1 MALVYESK
9 RKGHQLAKPKN
20 KLNVV
25 ASISGGIDSSTLL
38 YYLKAQPVIGVV
50 KAITFNYGQKLER
63 EIKAALEISSCLG
76 VDCKVI
82 DISNIQSLLTKSA
95 LIGKDVEIPEVPETA
110 EHYETLKV
118 TIVPNRNTIFLSL
131 AVAYAVNLDY
141 DAVAYA
147 AHWSDK
153 GVYPDC
159 TVEFVE
165 AFEKAMQIGN
175 DRPIKIIAPFL
186 RINKTEIVRRGHKL
200 GVPYL
205 LTWSCYKG
213 GKVHC
218 GVCSSCRERKGAFK
232 ETNIP
237 DPTLYEE

>member
-1 MALVYESK
+1 MK
-9 RKGHQLAKPKN
+9 LAKPRN

-38 YYLKAQPVIGVV
+38 YFLRRQPRIGDV
-50 KAITFNYGQKLER
+50 KAITFNYGQKLDK

-76 VDCKVI
+76 VYCKVV
-82 DISNIQSLLTKSA
+82 DISNIQTLLTKSA
-95 LIGKDVEIPEVPETA
+95 LIGKDVEIPEVSETA
-110 EHYETLKV
+110 EHFETLKI
-118 TIVPNRNTIFLSL
+118 TIVPNRNAIFLSL
-131 AVAYAVNLDY
+131 AVAYAVNLGY

-159 TVEFVE
+159 TVEFVG
-165 AFEKAMQIGN
+165 AFERAMQIGN
-175 DRPIKIIAPFL
+175 DRLIEILAPFL
-186 RINKTEIVRRGHKL
+186 QIDKSEIIRRGHKF
-200 GVPYL
+200 GVPYS

-218 GVCSSCRERKGAFK
+218 GVCSSCRERKRAFK
-232 ETNIP
+232 EANVP
-237 DPTLYEE
+237 DPTIYEE

>member
-1 MALVYESK
+1 MEKSK
-9 RKGHQLAKPKN
+9 D

-38 YYLKAQPVIGVV
+38 YCLKAQPAIGDV

-63 EIKAALEISSCLG
+63 EIKAALEISSCLE

-110 EHYETLKV
+110 ERYETLKV
-118 TIVPNRNTIFLSL
+118 TIVPNRNAVFLSL

-147 AHWSDK
+147 AHWSDR
-153 GVYPDC
+153 GVYRKSLNPDC
-159 TVEFVE
+159 TIEFVE

-175 DRPIKIIAPFL
+175 DRPIKILAPFL
-186 RINKTEIVRRGHKL
+186 HIDKTEIVRRGRRL
-200 GVPYL
+200 GVPYV

-218 GVCSSCRERKGAFK
+218 GVCSSCRERKRAFK
-232 ETNIP
+232 EANIL
-237 DPTLYEE
+237 DPTLYEV